1 MIIFIFSHLIS
12 IAQIANKEAYEGN
25 KLYASG
31 QFKEAE
37 SKYQSSLKNQ
47 QNKEIQYNLGN
58 ALYQQ
63 KKWDEANKQFT
74 SVANVAKD
82 KHLKSIANHNIGNAF
97 LEQKKWDEAIQY
109 FKQSLKQNPHSFETK
124 YNLAY
129 AQKMKQNQQNQNKD
143 KNNQDKQNQ
152 QNQDKKENQD
162 KNENQD
168 KEDKG
173 QQPQN
178 QQPQESQKNN
188 RPQPQPS
195 KLTKDQAEQLLNAL
209 NQEEKKLK
217 EKKEK
222 EKGQPVRLEKDW

>member
-1 MIIFIFSHLIS
+1 MRHLSFMIIFIFSHLIS

-97 LEQKKWDEAIQY
+97 LEQKNGMKLFNISSNL
-109 FKQSLKQNPHSFETK
+109 KTKILILLKQNII
-124 YNLAY
+124 LL
-129 AQKMKQNQQNQNKD
+129 ML
-143 KNNQDKQNQ
+143 KN
-152 QNQDKKENQD
+152 
-162 KNENQD
+162 
-168 KEDKG
+168 
-173 QQPQN
+173 
-178 QQPQESQKNN
+178 
-188 RPQPQPS
+188 
-195 KLTKDQAEQLLNAL
+195 
-209 NQEEKKLK
+209 
-217 EKKEK
+217 
-222 EKGQPVRLEKDW
+222 